1 MANVRDLLI
10 RMSLDTATFKRNIAD
25 AKGELRTLK
34 SEFRAVSSDSNVENA
49 GTKLLENLREQK
61 STAEALVKEY
71 EKGLREVRTKLNE
84 VPAGSQAASQLQQQ
98 VTKLETGLANAKTS
112 VNEIQTKIDTFRLEN
127 LASAAE
133 TVASIFSSLRLGFG
147 ELLSGFGETADSAD
161 QVFVNRESA
170 WVGVTKILNDRAEYT
185 EAWGEAL
192 NQWNR
197 EVVTRIPVAYEA
209 LAEIEANALQAAGVS
224 MQGLREFTET
234 YAALQSA
241 TNIQGEEG
249 VLNFGK
255 YLTVMNAAEDEYH
268 RLGSVVV
275 AMGNNFASL
284 EDQIVATA
292 KRSGS
297 AMRAAGITAQ
307 DGLAIATAATAMGME
322 EAAAA
327 TSMEKVI
334 GRSAKAAELGAGKYQ
349 QLLAA
354 IQKYDKFAGSV
365 YEFQI
370 NTDIDKKK
378 EAFTSVMNELMLDKA
393 DLQKLVNN
401 AITLEKYSGIMGLT
415 PEEFGQAWSEDA
427 AKTVIA
433 FFDKLGSMDRGSF
446 ESMYQGVAG
455 LGDVANED
463 AKQVESGI
471 LTLLD
476 SLGITEVRAARLARN
491 FALNSE
497 ELNRAVDI
505 ARQAYSEDKA
515 LDEEAQRRY
524 ATTES
529 QRTMNRSKEQNAL
542 EAMGQTVTAMRK
554 PWETFF
560 ADLKQWFTEWP
571 DWAQA
576 GISAGTEALGKAGDL
591 LDALG
596 KFSFNLMNIATAI
609 KEIEKT
615 TIGARIL
622 KTLGAAGSAAAA
634 ALPAVG
640 LAGGTIALG
649 VKLDEIS
656 TEKNWGEY
664 NRVQEQLPQLMAEVA
679 DEKTARMQAILDS
692 FSQAMK
698 DTENIEPGEDRLGP
712 VKDMFRRY
720 ANELLQEMPDLK
732 FWDTASFYADLSDG
746 LNEAEIEKII
756 QGMEFAAQWEDLGN
770 EAVTSLAKAIE
781 DRKAELAQSALDMG
795 LQVDAGLAQGIY
807 DGADQVLEAASW
819 LAGQVEEQ
827 MRVDLDVHSPSRKME
842 VLGGYVAQGF
852 ARGIENGLA
861 RIEGAAD
868 RMANVM
874 ERSSSGASRAM
885 PTAGNGR
892 GGAAFVINIDGKA
905 FAQAIAHYVD
915 DALGEAAWP

>member
-1 MANVRDLLI
+1 MPNVRDLLI
-10 RMSLDTATFKRNIAD
+10 RMSLDTATFKKNIAD
-25 AKGELRTLK
+25 AKGELQTLK
-34 SEFRAVSSDSNVENA
+34 SEFKAVSSDSNVENA
-49 GTKLLENLREQK
+49 GGKLLENLREQK

-98 VTKLETGLANAKTS
+98 VTKLETGLNNAKTS

-127 LASAAE
+127 LTSAAE
-133 TVASIFSSLRLGFG
+133 KVAGIFSSLRLGFG
-147 ELLSGFGETADSAD
+147 ELLDGFGETADSAD
-161 QVFVNRESA
+161 QVFVSRQAAFVSATKNVEDERQTREDLDALNKSLREMSTQIPQTYEQLSA
-170 WVGVTKILNDRAEYT
+170 LMGVGATLGVPYESLLKFTEVMAKLNTATNVDGEGGAQAMAQFLNITEKGYGNLDRLGAALTDLGNNSATTEQNILEMAHRAATGLSTVGMSAQDILALSAAINSVGIEAQAGGSSVSKLGIT
-185 EAWGEAL
+185 MDKAAKVGADAGGKLLAAWGDD
-192 NQWNR
+192 
-197 EVVTRIPVAYEA
+197 
-209 LAEIEANALQAAGVS
+209 EIKSVYDL
-224 MQGLREFTET
+224 
-234 YAALQSA
+234 YAALDQLGSA
-241 TNIQGEEG
+241 NGWRVMAENLGMNMADTKALMDSALAVERFSQAMGQTKEEFAAAWNADAATQM
-249 VLNFGK
+249 LNF
-255 YLTVMNAAEDEYH
+255 
-268 RLGSVVV
+268 
-275 AMGNNFASL
+275 F
-284 EDQIVATA
+284 
-292 KRSGS
+292 
-297 AMRAAGITAQ
+297 RA
-307 DGLAIATAATAMGME
+307 
-322 EAAAA
+322 
-327 TSMEKVI
+327 
-334 GRSAKAAELGAGKYQ
+334 
-349 QLLAA
+349 
-354 IQKYDKFAGSV
+354 
-365 YEFQI
+365 
-370 NTDIDKKK
+370 
-378 EAFTSVMNELMLDKA
+378 
-393 DLQKLVNN
+393 
-401 AITLEKYSGIMGLT
+401 
-415 PEEFGQAWSEDA
+415 
-427 AKTVIA
+427 
-433 FFDKLGSMDRGSF
+433 LGSMEGTD
-446 ESMYQGVAG
+446 ESENMLWVMDQ
-455 LGDVANED
+455 
-463 AKQVESGI
+463 
-471 LTLLD
+471 
-476 SLGITEVRAARLARN
+476 LGIKEIRQSNMVRALAGNWELYANMLGIARN
-491 FALNSE
+491 AYDENIALEN
-497 ELNRAVDI
+497 
-505 ARQAYSEDKA
+505 
-515 LDEEAQRRY
+515 EAQR
-524 ATTES
+524 AFSTTES
-529 QRTMNRSKEQNAL
+529 QRIINQNKEQNAL
-542 EAMGQTVTAMRK
+542 EAMGQTVTAMRT
-554 PWETFF
+554 PWESFF

-576 GISAGTEALGKAGDL
+576 GISAGTEALGKAGEL

-634 ALPAVG
+634 ALPVAG

-732 FWDTASFYADLSDG
+732 FWDTASFYADLADG
-746 LNEAEIEKII
+746 LDEAEIEKII
-756 QGMEFAAQWEDLGN
+756 QGMEFADQWYDLGN

-868 RMANVM
+868 RMVHVM

-885 PTAGNGR
+885 PAAGNGR
-892 GGAAFVINIDGKA
+892 GGAAFIINIDGKA
-905 FAQAIAHYVD
+905 FAQAIAPYVD